1 MFLVAALNA
10 HLQSLQHDQRGTPP
24 RGPDTSDAE
33 NIVPDLHGRERR
45 ETTSAP
51 AVLEA
56 TVAPTT

>member
-10 HLQSLQHDQRGTPP
+10 HLQSLQHDQCGSPP

-33 NIVPDLHGRERR
+33 NIVRERR

-51 AVLEA
+51 VMLEA
-56 TVAPTT
+56 TVTPTT

>member
-10 HLQSLQHDQRGTPP
+10 HLQSLQHEQSGTPP
-24 RGPDTSDAE
+24 GVPDTSDAE
-33 NIVPDLHGRERR
+33 NVVSDLHGRERR

-56 TVAPTT
+56 TVAPTA

>member
-24 RGPDTSDAE
+24 RVPDTSDAK
-33 NIVPDLHGRERR
+33 NIVRERR